1 MRVVQLVSWRPRVL
15 ADLPLH
21 LLIRIRRLDDLEDGV
36 VRVASGGLLLDLK
49 LAWLGDLGLP
59 DRGLARRDATG
70 LDDPTV
76 AFVSLL
82 LMALRLVV
90 YDVLP
95 LGLTLVGVNKAA
107 ELVHFLALGVRLLK
121 ATLLG

>member
-36 VRVASGGLLLDLK
+36 VRVASGGLLLDLE

>member
-1 MRVVQLVSWRPRVL
+1 M
-15 ADLPLH
+15 
-21 LLIRIRRLDDLEDGV
+21 E
-36 VRVASGGLLLDLK
+36 

-76 AFVSLL
+76 AFVSRL